1 MAQILQSLN
10 QEWSVVADSP
20 TARRALMRWASRS
33 DVFAGSRQLDEIVDV
48 CSRGGRGRE
57 VLRALAER
65 AAEDDLAARTLL
77 QALLPGIACL
87 AKRIGN
93 DDPDGLDE
101 MVSLAW
107 ERIRTYPTHRPGSVS
122 ANVLLDVRKWYLRA
136 RGVHDKDRLRPIVAE
151 PAAEGS
157 TPEEVVVGRV
167 VVHEL
172 IAARERGM
180 VSGPVLGT
188 ILRTRIDGESLVD
201 LAAEQN
207 LSVDA
212 LWRRRSRAEQ
222 RLRTLPLAG

>member
-10 QEWSVVADSP
+10 QEWSVVAGSP
-20 TARRALMRWASRS
+20 AARRALMRWASRS
-33 DVFAGSRQLDEIVDV
+33 DVFAGRRQLDEIVDV
-48 CSRGGRGRE
+48 CSSGERGRE
-57 VLRALAER
+57 ALRALAER
-65 AAEDDLAARTLL
+65 AADDDLAARTLL

-87 AKRIGN
+87 AKQIGN

-101 MVSLAW
+101 MISLAW

-151 PAAEGS
+151 AAAEES

-167 VVHEL
+167 VMEEL
-172 IAARERGM
+172 ISACERGLI
-180 VSGPVLGT
+180 SRSVLGT
-188 ILRTRIDGESLVD
+188 VLRTRIGGESLTDV
-201 LAAEQN
+201 AAEQCV
-207 LSVDA
+207 SVDA

-222 RLRTLPLAG
+222 RLRTLRLAG